1 MLYTLF
7 KALILPPTGLFLA
20 ILLGLL
26 WWPHPWLGRGLIL
39 LSVSALLV
47 LSLPSVAT
55 RLMSGL
61 EPYPALNET
70 DLAGSNAQAIV
81 VIGAGRYSDALE
93 YGGDDIG
100 PMTLPRLRYAAL
112 LQRRTGLPLYASGGS
127 PEYEH
132 PPLARLMKRAL
143 ERDFRVP
150 VAGIEEHSH
159 TTWENARNSADLL
172 QELGIT
178 RILLVSHAWHLPRAA
193 QAFEQAGFTVTP
205 APTSFATRGNGDS
218 KPVDYLPS
226 PRALYTSY
234 YAIHE
239 FLGRIWYGLREALY

>member
-7 KALILPPTGLFLA
+7 KTLILPPIGLFLA

-39 LSVSALLV
+39 FSVTILLV
-47 LSLPSVAT
+47 LSLPIVAT
-55 RLMSGL
+55 RLMSRL
-61 EPYPALNET
+61 EPYPALNAT
-70 DLAGSNAQAIV
+70 DLAGSDAQAIV
-81 VIGAGRYSDALE
+81 VLGAGRYSDALE

-100 PMTLPRLRYAAL
+100 PLTLQRLRYAAL

-127 PEYEH
+127 PESEQ

-150 VAGIEEHSH
+150 VAGIEEHSR
-159 TTWENARNSADLL
+159 TTWENASNSADLL
-172 QELGIT
+172 QDLGIF

-193 QAFEQAGFTVTP
+193 DTFERAGFAVTP
-205 APTSFATRGNGDS
+205 APTSFATRNDGGS

-226 PRALYTSY
+226 SSALYSSY

-239 FLGRIWYGLREALY
+239 FLGRIWYGLKEAL